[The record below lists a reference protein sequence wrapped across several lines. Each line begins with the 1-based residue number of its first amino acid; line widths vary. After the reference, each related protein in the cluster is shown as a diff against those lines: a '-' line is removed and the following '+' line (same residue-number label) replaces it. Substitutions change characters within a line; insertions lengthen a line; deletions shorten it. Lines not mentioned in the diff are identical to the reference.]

1 MWFHLTF
8 NIPHFLHE
16 IDMRNWLYGFRKQED
31 LGLMM
36 KTHSKH
42 TVSVLQ
48 SVYRLFHWHKP
59 STVQRQTLI
68 YSKHTGPE
76 PSLNCTSQ
84 CWSLSEVHSISGKYN
99 PHVAAPTSETHS
111 TPLTK
116 WEEARKFKKLNILL
130 LQSQYILLLV
140 LFVINNKNEFVANYE
155 IHSSNTR
162 KNLIFISHYF
172 DILSEKTLFFLVLR
186 CSIVCLSI

>member
-16 IDMRNWLYGFRKQED
+16 INMRNWLYGFRKHED

-36 KTHSKH
+36 KLHSKC
-42 TVSVLQ
+42 TVFAPQ
-48 SVYRLFHWHKP
+48 SMYRLFHWHKP
-59 STVQRQTLI
+59 SIVRRQTLM
-68 YSKHTGPE
+68 YAKHTGPE
-76 PSLNCTSQ
+76 PTLNCTSH
-84 CWSLSEVHSISGKYN
+84 CWSSSEVHSISGEYN
-99 PHVAAPTSETHS
+99 PLVAAPTSKTDS

-130 LQSQYILLLV
+130 LQSQYILSLV
-140 LFVINNKNEFVANYE
+140 LFAINHKNKFAANSE

-162 KNLIFISHYF
+162 NKSNFHHPLFWHLINI
-172 DILSEKTLFFLVLR
+172 FFWY
-186 CSIVCLSI
+186 

>member
-16 IDMRNWLYGFRKQED
+16 IDMRNRLYGFRKQED

-36 KTHSKH
+36 KSHSKH
-42 TVSVLQ
+42 IVFVLQ
-48 SVYRLFHWHKP
+48 STYRLFHWHKP
-59 STVQRQTLI
+59 SNVWRQTLI
-68 YSKHTGPE
+68 YSKHSGPQ
-76 PSLNCTSQ
+76 PTLNCISQ
-84 CWSLSEVHSISGKYN
+84 CWSSTEVHSISGEYN
-99 PHVAAPTSETHS
+99 PLVADPTSETDS

-116 WEEARKFKKLNILL
+116 WEARQFKKLNILL
-130 LQSQYILLLV
+130 LQSQYILSLV
-140 LFVINNKNEFVANYE
+140 LFVINNKNKFAANSE

-162 KNLIFISHYF
+162 NISNIHQPIFWHVIKKDLI
-172 DILSEKTLFFLVLR
+172 FLVLR